1 MEQMNLIVAA
11 DQNWAIGLKN
21 ELLVKIPEDHAFFR
35 EKTMG
40 KVVVMGRKTL
50 DSFSS
55 GMPLK
60 GRTNI
65 VLTKSKS
72 FRVKNAT
79 AVHSL
84 KELMEKLQKYNSKDV
99 YVIGGGSIYRLLL
112 PYCDTAYV
120 TKIARS
126 FDADTY
132 FTNLDQLD
140 EWKMVSRSGEK
151 MHSGLNYTF
160 LRYIRYKNQGGDRV

>member
-84 KELMEKLQKYNSKDV
+84 KELMEKLQN
-99 YVIGGGSIYRLLL
+99 
-112 PYCDTAYV
+112 
-120 TKIARS
+120 
-126 FDADTY
+126 
-132 FTNLDQLD
+132 TNRHKTIL
-140 EWKMVSRSGEK
+140 
-151 MHSGLNYTF
+151 
-160 LRYIRYKNQGGDRV
+160 